1 VCGVAVTSLILMG
14 GANSVLQLELQHELD
29 KPLDASDVLTP
40 RGESMKA
47 EIIHLRNLLHQIS
60 SNHASLSSN
69 SSEKIIEINHLGSDN
84 SSPLQL
90 DIQFCESDEK
100 KSPLSIDGNHEIKH
114 KDPHRL
120 LGVNDEEMKR
130 NNAMKKLG
138 ITDEAYQEAAEIV
151 AHSGVARGG
160 VVTPEAQ
167 RHRSKTEGILGYTD
181 EQQHRTKAVRKI
193 LGTSESTIEAER
205 AEELG
210 RVGRDD

>member
-1 VCGVAVTSLILMG
+1 MLRS
-14 GANSVLQLELQHELD
+14 ELQQELE

-47 EIIHLRNLLHQIS
+47 EVIHLRNLLHQLS
-60 SNHASLSSN
+60 FNQASLDSSHSPHSAN
-69 SSEKIIEINHLGSDN
+69 EHIIHIHSLESEQSLNGMKIQMNDEEEEVEGGGKGGESGSSEG
-84 SSPLQL
+84 
-90 DIQFCESDEK
+90 
-100 KSPLSIDGNHEIKH
+100 KH
-114 KDPHRL
+114 KDPRRI
-120 LGVNDEEMKR
+120 LGVSDEEMKR

-160 VVTPEAQ
+160 VVTPEGKKQ
-167 RHRSKTEGILGYTD
+167 HSKTEELLGYTG
-181 EQQHRTKAVRKI
+181 EQQQRTKAVRKI

-210 RVGRDD
+210 RVGRDDFP